1 MLERTQDDVLT
12 GVIDEIVKIRPDL
25 GDQRE
30 HITAASG
37 LFFDQDAPRSA
48 LALDSMEALEL
59 LAALEDRFAMQLSD
73 TGVRVMDLQTV
84 GDVVDAVT
92 KAG

>member
-1 MLERTQDDVLT
+1 MLERTEGDVLA

-30 HITAASG
+30 HITAKSG
-37 LFFDQDAPRSA
+37 LFFDQDSPRSA